1 MHSPFRK
8 RGVILASLLALALA
22 AALPSSASAKP
33 EPGAKK
39 KASRGFRLFASPLGA
54 ITINRVYCGLNS
66 DGEVCVD
73 SSNSSTIGGGYWP
86 KGTADQY
93 IFNTGLQLA
102 GVVGT
107 DGGPWAGDTTGA
119 FFFDPKGT
127 TQHGTQVQPIY
138 NTTNSADVAN
148 LPDAG
153 LVPLGDA
160 TADLFN
166 PLLTGTPSDRK
177 TKVSQGDVWWMT
189 WDGDPALNAG
199 RKHPLGIVV
208 ETRGMGWNFPTG
220 NEDIIY
226 FIYTFYNVTT
236 TNPADYVNIRPEMQ
250 SILLDKA
257 AEFQAKNNATFN
269 VTLPA
274 DGYTIDDLYAAFATD
289 MDVAQAGVNYS
300 SVNLPFAL
308 GYTYVQNMAGEVSW
322 TFDPNV
328 FAAPFMPGAG
338 FAGVKYLKS
347 PTGPGEIQLFSNTVN
362 GSPFSG
368 AFNDPQNAIQ
378 LWRYLSGNISVP
390 AGDQPCNTGNPSTSH
405 ICWINNTQA
414 SDMRFFQSSSGFSLP
429 PGGQGSIVVAYIFAA
444 PVAVPGCSV
453 PGSGCGGGNVKPGN
467 PAILGIPAA
476 MAGGVNLVDSL
487 TGYISAT
494 DLNLDG
500 IYEQV
505 NQNAQP
511 EWTVVPGSLLGKA
524 YTAQAVFDA
533 KFLLPFAPEPP
544 KFFLI
549 PSNNQVTV
557 VWQKSSSEDT
567 GDPYYQIASDP
578 TNALYDPN
586 YREFD
591 VEGYRIY
598 RGRTDSPDQL
608 TLIAQFDYAGTIYK
622 DYDGVINP
630 VDGCAPELGINI
642 TVVNVID
649 TTYACPVQFDPPQP
663 GVART
668 VYNEINIVSPFVET
682 KYGKRLALASGLAI
696 VTGADTVS
704 TGGANPFPPLANTG
718 VPFVYVDNGVRNNF
732 RYFYVVTA
740 FDVNS
745 WSSGPTSLES
755 PKAGTQTVTPQAL
768 ASNLV
773 QTGTL
778 IPGMFG
784 GARGIDQPN
793 TTNQSQVFVKTP
805 GINSNGT
812 FTGPFP
818 PATVQLG
825 FVGFASQVVGASGA
839 LTATLDSLS
848 LGDVDMTG
856 CCGGGQP
863 GIPAVYY
870 YKLSNGADPAFTVAV
885 PLQQDLAANVST
897 DVFFAGPAID
907 GSLAQLYGGDGT
919 YGSLAAL
926 FTPTIAPG
934 PQSGDWGLGAGLGE
948 PGFTSS
954 DFPSGV
960 TGTNYNGIRWFDGPS
975 PQNNEVRAN
984 PTSGACGTGGAAV
997 TACAANGTTGG
1008 FNNAGQL
1015 TGVTTVYQP
1024 LSYNMYNREWRN
1036 VGETISSARRAA
1048 DYNVYW
1054 GAGGVVDSV
1063 IDVTHNVLVPF
1074 QTTAGGGWGILNTSA
1089 QGAGGF
1095 DGRPTV
1101 LTPTDWTCVDPL
1113 RTQAPGSSHG
1123 ANATFFPCT
1132 APTGFV
1138 LSNTASLGTVAFGSG
1153 NAQSATAT
1161 LSDKNPANVEA
1172 EGGFYMYIAGTISG
1186 FTMPALPAAGAVWS
1200 LRDYTGIIYGG
1211 NGTGQSGNRGPYA
1224 FASALRPFTALY
1236 ATMGVQYNVVNDFKV
1251 ASSNLDLSTIHTVPD
1266 PYYVTSEY
1274 EVDYSSKVIKFV
1286 NLPLQA
1292 TIRIYSSSGV
1302 LVNTLNYTAPE
1313 NGGMLDWN
1321 VRNRNNQVVAS
1332 GVYFYH
1338 VESGNARFI
1347 GRMTIVNFAK

>member
-39 KASRGFRLFASPLGA
+39 KASKGFRLFASPLGA
-54 ITINRVYCGLNS
+54 MTINRVYCGLNS

-102 GVVGT
+102 GVVGP

-138 NTTNSADVAN
+138 NTTNSTDVAN

-208 ETRGMGWNFPTG
+208 ETRGMGWNFPSG

-257 AEFQAKNNATFN
+257 AEFQSKNNATFN

-274 DGYTIDDLYAAFATD
+274 NGYTIDNLYAAFATD

-308 GYTYVQNMAGEVSW
+308 GYTYVQNFAGEVSW
-322 TFDPNV
+322 QFPNNIFGV
-328 FAAPFMPGAG
+328 APFFPGAG

-347 PTGPGEIQLFSNTVN
+347 PDGPGAIQLFSNTVN

-405 ICWINNTQA
+405 ICWVNNTQA
-414 SDMRFFQSSSGFSLP
+414 ADMRFFQSSSGFSLP
-429 PGGQGSIVVAYIFAA
+429 PGGQGSIVVAYIFAP
-444 PVAVPGCSV
+444 PVAVAGCPAPGA
-453 PGSGCGGGNVKPGN
+453 GCGGGNVKPGN
-467 PAILGIPAA
+467 PALLGIPAA
-476 MAGGVNLVDSL
+476 MAGGVNLVDSI

-494 DLNLDG
+494 DLDG
-500 IYEQV
+500 SGLYEQ
-505 NQNAQP
+505 AGTAGP
-511 EWTVVPGSLLGKA
+511 EWTVQPGSLLGKS

-557 VWQKSSSEDT
+557 VWQASESEIS
-567 GDPYYQIASDP
+567 GDPYYVIASDP
-578 TNALYDPN
+578 SNALYDPN
-586 YREFD
+586 YRQFD

-598 RGRTDSPDQL
+598 RGRTDNSDQL
-608 TLIAQFDYAGTIYK
+608 ALIAQFDFAGTIFN
-622 DYDGVINP
+622 DYDGVVNP
-630 VDGCAPELGINI
+630 VDTCAPELNI
-642 TVVNVID
+642 FTD
-649 TTYACPVQFDPPQP
+649 CPVNYSPVIPGQP
-663 GVART
+663 RT
-668 VYNEINIVSPFVET
+668 VANPNNIVSPFVQT
-682 KYGKRLALASGLAI
+682 KYGNRLELASGSAI
-696 VTGADTVS
+696 VTNADTAI
-704 TGGANPFPPLANTG
+704 TGGGSGLPPLANTG
-718 VPFVYVDNGVRNNF
+718 VPYIYVDNGVRNNF

-745 WSSGPTSLES
+745 LSSGPSSLES

-768 ASNLV
+768 ASNLA

-778 IPGMFG
+778 TPGMFG
-784 GARGIDQPN
+784 GARGLGQPN
-793 TTNQSQVFVKTP
+793 TTNQSLVFPKTP
-805 GINSNGT
+805 SMNSNGT
-812 FTGPFP
+812 FSGPFP
-818 PATVQLG
+818 PATVQMG

-839 LTATLDSLS
+839 LSATLDSMTMGNVDLS
-848 LGDVDMTG
+848 G
-856 CCGGGQP
+856 CCGGGQAGVP
-863 GIPAVYY
+863 GVYY
-870 YKLSNGADPAFTVAV
+870 FTLSNGVDAPFALAV
-885 PLQQDLAANVST
+885 PLQQDLGADVST
-897 DVFFAGPAID
+897 DVYFAGPQID
-907 GSLAQLYGGDGT
+907 GSLAALYGGDST
-919 YGSLAAL
+919 YGALSAL
-926 FTPTIAPG
+926 FTPTLTTG
-934 PQSGDWGLGAGLGE
+934 PQSGDWGLGGGLGE

-975 PQNNEVRAN
+975 PLNNEVRAD
-984 PTSGACGTGGAAV
+984 PTSGSCGTGGSGT

-1008 FNNAGQL
+1008 QNNAGQL

-1036 VGETISSARRAA
+1036 VAETTSGVRRAA

-1074 QTTAGGGWGILNTSA
+1074 QSTNVNGGWGILNTSA

-1095 DGRPTV
+1095 DNRPTV
-1101 LTPTDWTCVDPL
+1101 LTPTDFTCVAPL
-1113 RTQAPGSSHG
+1113 RTLMAGAGSG
-1123 ANATFFPCT
+1123 TFFPCSSAT
-1132 APTGFV
+1132 PFL
-1138 LSNTASLGTVAFGSG
+1138 LSNTAELGAIAFGSG

-1161 LSDKNPANVEA
+1161 LSDRNPANLQP
-1172 EGGFYMYIAGTISG
+1172 EGGFMMYLAGTISG
-1186 FTMPALPAAGAVWS
+1186 FTMPALPAAGTVWS
-1200 LRDYTGIIYGG
+1200 LRDYVGIIYGG
-1211 NGTGQSGNRGPYA
+1211 NGTGQSGNRGPYS
-1224 FASALRPFTALY
+1224 FAPAVRPFTALY
-1236 ATMGVQYNVVNDFKV
+1236 ATMGVQYDVVNDFNV
-1251 ASSNLDLSTIHTVPD
+1251 PTSNLDLSKIHTVPD

-1274 EVDYSSKVIKFV
+1274 EVDYTAKVIKFV

-1302 LVNTLNYTAPE
+1302 LVQTLNYSAPQ